1 VKVVI
6 TITRQNSPTIKQELK
21 MASHR
26 QDVRLNKFVV
36 PQKKAGVY
44 VFRNQI
50 KGNILIIDLVID
62 SQ

>member
-1 VKVVI
+1 
-6 TITRQNSPTIKQELK
+6 

-36 PQKKAGVY
+36 LQKKAGVY

-62 SQ
+62 SSQ

>member
-1 VKVVI
+1 
-6 TITRQNSPTIKQELK
+6 